1 MTDTSLMSLAV
12 IALAALTA
20 SGLTL
25 FSGFGLGTLLMP
37 AFALFFPVDAAVA
50 LTAVVHLAN
59 NLLKLGLLGRH
70 ADRGVVLRF
79 GLPALVAAI
88 GGAALLE
95 SLAGSEPLAVWSLG
109 SRTATITPI
118 KLVVGSL
125 MVVFAVLE
133 TLPSFERWAVPTR
146 YLPFGGLLSGFFG
159 GLSGHQGAFRS
170 AFLVRAG
177 LSKEGFVATGVVIAV
192 LVDATRIPVYAGTIG
207 GVLQDHGLLLAV
219 AVTAAFL
226 GVWLG
231 TRLLKKVTIGSIR
244 VTVSILLVLLG
255 LALGS
260 GVI

>member
-1 MTDTSLMSLAV
+1 M
-12 IALAALTA
+12 LAALVA

-50 LTAVVHLAN
+50 LTAVVHLMN
-59 NLLKLGLLGRH
+59 NVLKLGLLGRH
-70 ADRGVVLRF
+70 ADRGVVLKF
-79 GLPALVAAI
+79 GVPALIAAF

-95 SLAGSEPLAVWSLG
+95 LLADVEPLAVWSWG
-109 SRTATITPI
+109 ERTATITPI
-118 KLVVGSL
+118 KSVVGSL

-133 TLPSFERWAVPTR
+133 MLPAFERWAVPSR
-146 YLPFGGLLSGFFG
+146 FLPLGGILSGFFG

-170 AFLVRAG
+170 AFLVRSA
-177 LSKEGFVATGVVIAV
+177 LSKEAFIATGVVIAV
-192 LVDATRIPVYAGTIG
+192 MVDATRIPVYAGSIG

-219 AVTAAFL
+219 AISAAFV

-231 TRLLKKVTIGSIR
+231 TRLLKKVTIRSIR
-244 VTVSILLVLLG
+244 VTVSVLLVLLG
-255 LALGS
+255 IALAS

>member
-1 MTDTSLMSLAV
+1 MSLVV
-12 IALAALTA
+12 IALAALVA

-25 FSGFGLGTLLMP
+25 FSGFGLGTLLLP

-59 NLLKLGLLGRH
+59 NALKLGLLGRH

-79 GLPALVAAI
+79 GLPALIAAL

-95 SLAGSEPLAVWSLG
+95 LLADIEPLGSWSCAG
-109 SRTATITPI
+109 RTSNVTPI

-133 TLPSFERWAVPTR
+133 MLPAFERWAVPVR
-146 YLPFGGLLSGFFG
+146 FLPLGGMLSGFFG

-170 AFLVRAG
+170 AFLVRSG
-177 LSKEGFVATGVVIAV
+177 LSKESFIATGVVIAV
-192 LVDATRIPVYAGTIG
+192 MVDVTRIPLYAGSIG
-207 GVLQDHGLLLAV
+207 GMLHDHAALLILVVSSAL
-219 AVTAAFL
+219 F

-231 TRLLKKVTIGSIR
+231 TRLLKKVTIHSIR

-260 GVI
+260 GLI